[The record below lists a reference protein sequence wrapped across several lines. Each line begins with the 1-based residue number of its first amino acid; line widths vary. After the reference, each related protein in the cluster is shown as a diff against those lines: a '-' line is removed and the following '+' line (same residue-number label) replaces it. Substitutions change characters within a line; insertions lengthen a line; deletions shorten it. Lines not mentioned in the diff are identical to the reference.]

1 MSRSRN
7 YQRSRTRWLDRFTAN
22 RRADLLRAEVVD
34 GVAEYADHAARRGLA
49 YATAWA
55 EERMLED
62 AALRRHWRVRRW
74 SAWQRRKRLRR
85 RTELGLI
92 PKKTWNADVGSSWAP
107 EGLTHEWHRIM
118 KMGKTPI
125 LKRHSSGAWYVTAE
139 EWYE

>member
-49 YATAWA
+49 YATTWA

-85 RTELGLI
+85 RT
-92 PKKTWNADVGSSWAP
+92 
-107 EGLTHEWHRIM
+107 
-118 KMGKTPI
+118 GKPPV